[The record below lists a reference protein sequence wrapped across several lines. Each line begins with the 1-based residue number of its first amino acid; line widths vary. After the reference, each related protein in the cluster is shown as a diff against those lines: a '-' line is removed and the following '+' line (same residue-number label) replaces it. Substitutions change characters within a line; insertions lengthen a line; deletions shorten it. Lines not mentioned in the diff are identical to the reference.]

1 MKMYQAID
9 EQICIKQF
17 APELVEGWF
26 ATTKEALE
34 AMDAPVV
41 KESLTTAEEPKKRG
55 RPAKVSR

>member
-34 AMDAPVV
+34 AFVPDVSTDA
-41 KESLTTAEEPKKRG
+41 EAPKRRG